1 MNFQYYKDKVQQV
14 SEFPI
19 DSEWGQGRS
28 AFGGLTAALLLAHI
42 EHKTGLTDRDLR
54 TINIHFCGAVILD
67 HPCTFTHRVLS
78 EGKSVIQIEGQLL
91 QEGQVKTQVVAC
103 FSMQRTSSIQVTHK
117 PVFAAKSVSQSMR
130 FPFIKGL
137 VPDFLEY
144 FDLRITEGSL
154 PFSGSDQSKL
164 AGWMRFADPV
174 EPLND
179 SAMLALIDAWPPAV
193 LPMLDNPAPA
203 SSITWNVEF
212 IHPRAPLQRD
222 DYLLYDCETVQ
233 ADSGYAHTEAK
244 IFHPNGQLLVLS
256 RQLVGIYDN
265 RGGKGTAAA

>member
-1 MNFQYYKDKVQQV
+1 MDFQYYKDKVQQV

-19 DSEWGQGRS
+19 DSRWGQGRS
-28 AFGGLTAALLLAHI
+28 AFGGLVAALLLAHI

-67 HPCTFTHRVLS
+67 QPCEFTHCVLS
-78 EGKSVIQIEGQLL
+78 EGKSVFQVEGKLL
-91 QEGQVKTQVVAC
+91 QDGQVKTQIVAC
-103 FSMQRTSSIQVTHK
+103 FSAQRTSSVQVTHK

-130 FPFIKGL
+130 FPFVEGL
-137 VPDFLEY
+137 VPGFLAD
-144 FDLRITEGSL
+144 FDLRITDGSL
-154 PFSGSDQSKL
+154 PFSGSEHSNL
-164 AGWMRFADPV
+164 AGWMRFANPA
-174 EPLND
+174 EPLDD
-179 SAMLALIDAWPPAV
+179 SAMLVLIDAWPPAV
-193 LPMLDNPAPA
+193 LPMMDKPAPA

-212 IHPRAPLQRD
+212 IHPREPLHSD

-256 RQLVGIYDN
+256 RQLVGVYDN
-265 RGGKGTAAA
+265 RGSKA